1 MINVVWGFILWIS
14 ATLLFRFFGQMFL
27 IPGNVPLLLITF
39 ILAIPLITLATY
51 PYYYLRKIP
60 ESKRL
65 MSSFQIAL
73 PGMILDIFSVIYFDK
88 VFLNLHIDSL
98 PFFAAWLLWAYS
110 LILISGFSIKVKS
123 N

>member
-1 MINVVWGFILWIS
+1 MINVVWGFLLWIS

-27 IPGNVPLLLITF
+27 IPGNVLLLLITF

-65 MSSFQIAL
+65 MSSVQIAL
-73 PGMILDIFSVIYFDK
+73 PGMILDIFSVIYFNK

-110 LILISGFSIKVKS
+110 LILISGFSIKIKS

>member
-1 MINVVWGFILWIS
+1 MKNVFWGFLLWIS
-14 ATLLFRFFGQMFL
+14 ATLLFRFIGHMFL
-27 IPGNVPLLLITF
+27 IPGNVILLLITF
-39 ILAIPLITLATY
+39 ILAIPLIALATY

-65 MSSFQIAL
+65 LSAVQIAL
-73 PGMILDIFSVIYFDK
+73 PGMILDIFSVIYFYK
-88 VFLNLHIDSL
+88 LFTNLHIDSL

-110 LILISGFSIKVKS
+110 LIVISGFSVKIRS

>member
-1 MINVVWGFILWIS
+1 
-14 ATLLFRFFGQMFL
+14 MFL
-27 IPGNVPLLLITF
+27 VPGNVLLLLITF

-65 MSSFQIAL
+65 MSSVQIAL
-73 PGMILDIFSVIYFDK
+73 PGMILDIFSVIYFNK

-110 LILISGFSIKVKS
+110 LILISGFSIKIKS

>member
-1 MINVVWGFILWIS
+1 MKNVFWGFLLWIS
-14 ATLLFRFFGQMFL
+14 ATLLFRFIGHMFL
-27 IPGNVPLLLITF
+27 IPGNVILLLITF
-39 ILAIPLITLATY
+39 ILAIPLIALATY

-65 MSSFQIAL
+65 LSAVQIAL
-73 PGMILDIFSVIYFDK
+73 PGMILDIFSVIYFNK
-88 VFLNLHIDSL
+88 LFTNLHIDSL

-110 LILISGFSIKVKS
+110 LIVISGFSVKIRS